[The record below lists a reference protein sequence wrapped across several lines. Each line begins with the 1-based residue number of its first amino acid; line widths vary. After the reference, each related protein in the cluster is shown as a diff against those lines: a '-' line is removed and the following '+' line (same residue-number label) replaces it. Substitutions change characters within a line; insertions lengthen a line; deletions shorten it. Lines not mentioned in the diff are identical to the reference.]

1 MGWFSSVFSSV
12 GSAIGSA
19 VSSISSTLSQAY
31 NTAKEYAG
39 KAIGWMA
46 EKAEGFVD
54 GVKKVWQTVKPY
66 VEHFRAGLRL
76 AAVATQGIPWLSA
89 ALTFLEK
96 GLGALTAFENSPIA
110 KKIDE
115 AIKWGIQLAQRWQER
130 RQKNEMEDEITDEEL
145 EKARQ
150 HQKTMRLAEREA
162 LSDEE
167 RHRLELTS
175 AINDYEI
182 AKKDLALIIESGP
195 SNTEHYLRLRATQKL
210 LKMSDQKFRN
220 AQSIDDIGADD
231 LFIVRVASDLVKPDM
246 ELSKKAAERLDRL
259 LLQEYGK
266 TLQSFVYEELIASW
280 KKQAATLET
289 EFNGANK
296 ILAKLKVDLRRLE
309 NAKKVQTELDSTEAE
324 ELASLEK
331 AVPAQESS
339 LNSIAMRRRDIDR
352 YADAAEGFLQL
363 LEKSEEQLEKEDRS
377 YVIDEGAAVGEI
389 IVKVANKETP
399 FSQLAPEDQSLIN
412 DFANIFRKEAQQ
424 RMNSVL
430 EVSV

>member
-1 MGWFSSVFSSV
+1 MGLFSSVFSSV
-12 GSAIGSA
+12 GSAIRSA

-130 RQKNEMEDEITDEEL
+130 RQKNEVEDEITDEEL

-220 AQSIDDIGADD
+220 AQSIDDLGADD

>member
-130 RQKNEMEDEITDEEL
+130 RQKNEVEDEITDEEL